1 MPTLPIPL
9 FGALV
14 LGFLLVALLRR
25 DNHGGLLPAL
35 LAACAAQGLIIS
47 LAQHYQVPAARGI
60 QPITAAL
67 IPALAW
73 ISFQGTAIREVRWT
87 HDIWHILGPLFAL
100 FCVIYAP
107 AWLDLFIP
115 VLYVGYGSAILLTL
129 LHGADALP
137 RLRLGTGD
145 LPLRIWRIIGL
156 CLIVSALSDVLI
168 VAAQISGRAAWQP
181 WIITIFSSGTL
192 VLLGAL
198 TLSDSLSEPE
208 KTDPTPVTPIDALQN
223 DALMQRLD
231 DLMEAQQLY
240 LNPDLTLTQLASRMH
255 VPVKQLSIAIN
266 RKTGENVSR
275 YINKYRIDLACA
287 KLLEGESVTAAMLSA
302 GFNTKSNFNRE
313 FLRITDQAPSDWV
326 REEFAARRVP

>member
-14 LGFLLVALLRR
+14 LAFLLAALLRR
-25 DNHGGLLPAL
+25 DDHGGFLPAL
-35 LAACAAQGLIIS
+35 LAACAVQGLIIS
-47 LAQHYQVPAARGI
+47 LAQHYQFPLARSV

-73 ISFQGTAIREVRWT
+73 ISFQGTAIRGARWT
-87 HDIWHILGPLFAL
+87 YDIWHALGPLFTL
-100 FCVIYAP
+100 FCLIKAP
-107 AWLDLFIP
+107 AWLDVFIP
-115 VLYVGYGSAILLTL
+115 VLYIGYGSAILLTL
-129 LHGADALP
+129 LKGADALP

-145 LPLRIWRIIGL
+145 MPVKLWRIIGM

-168 VAAQISGRAAWQP
+168 VSAQMMGRESWQP
-181 WIITIFSSGTL
+181 WIITVFSSGTL

-198 TLSDSLSEPE
+198 TLSDTLNEPE
-208 KTDPTPVTPIDALQN
+208 KTEPVAVSPIDALQN
-223 DALMQRLD
+223 ETLMQRLD

-240 LNPDLTLTQLASRMH
+240 LNPDLTLTQLARRLH

-275 YINKYRIDLACA
+275 YINKYRIDLTCE
-287 KLLEGESVTAAMLSA
+287 KLLAGESVTTAMLSA

-313 FLRITDQAPSDWV
+313 FLRNTGQAPSDWL
-326 REEFAARRVP
+326 RKASNGQG